1 MRNSRS
7 VFSTSSS
14 LSFADRSENSQ
25 APLLPIRP
33 FFQTLHEVDSAKE
46 NSMSAEAAR
55 RAPLMSLGE
64 LVRAYRLHAGE
75 FGRPVAL
82 SAFALS
88 PAENERLYLL
98 FDQDYLVSPFFCFKD
113 L

>member
-64 LVRAYRLHAGE
+64 LVRAYRLQD
-75 FGRPVAL
+75 RK
-82 SAFALS
+82 ST
-88 PAENERLYLL
+88 RLNSSHLGISYA
-98 FDQDYLVSPFFCFKD
+98 VFCLKKKNAK
-113 L
+113 